1 VLYFGGLTTPSFFV
15 DYTTT
20 IYTMNG
26 CKYCTL
32 AKELLTRANI
42 IYEEVLLDRDIT
54 KEEVKLAL
62 RMDVITFPQIVH
74 RGEHL
79 GGLMETAKVFKERG
93 LV

>member
-1 VLYFGGLTTPSFFV
+1 V

-20 IYTMNG
+20 IYTTNG

-54 KEEVKLAL
+54 REEVKLAL

-79 GGLMETAKVFKERG
+79 GGLVETAKVFKERG